1 MSVAPIRLAT
11 LRRRYGWLLARLLNG
26 LPGRWGTPPLKCC
39 FACIRATCRTSL
51 GATVVRSRI
60 CCWPICRRRC
70 WMKLVNSGSNVT
82 TLDTTLSQR
91 QDQFLHN
98 LTLSLTAGLENPFG
112 AELVALIGS
121 G

>member
-1 MSVAPIRLAT
+1 
-11 LRRRYGWLLARLLNG
+11 
-26 LPGRWGTPPLKCC
+26 
-39 FACIRATCRTSL
+39 
-51 GATVVRSRI
+51 
-60 CCWPICRRRC
+60 
-70 WMKLVNSGSNVT
+70 MKLVNSGSNVT

-121 G
+121 GHERTNREAVATWVRFRRHEIFTMRLEGINPLESLRAQLLTRIELDQVWE